1 PGTRLVHRNGA
12 AAERRAIEL
21 LDRLVGLLVTRHRD
35 EREAARTS
43 GHAVA
48 HDRDR
53 VDGADLAGQ
62 LLELGLAG
70 LERKVADEEALG
82 HGRVL
87 LPGGHDG
94 RGAGSSAAGSTPSA
108 RRGRSVLPS
117 RRYHNLGTT
126 CR

>member
-1 PGTRLVHRNGA
+1 ATATAEPAATTTEAATAKATARAVARASFGPGARLVHRDGP

-48 HDRDR
+48 HDGDR
-53 VDGADLAGQ
+53 VDGADLAEQ

-70 LERKVADEEALG
+70 LERKVA
-82 HGRVL
+82 
-87 LPGGHDG
+87 
-94 RGAGSSAAGSTPSA
+94 
-108 RRGRSVLPS
+108 
-117 RRYHNLGTT
+117 
-126 CR
+126 